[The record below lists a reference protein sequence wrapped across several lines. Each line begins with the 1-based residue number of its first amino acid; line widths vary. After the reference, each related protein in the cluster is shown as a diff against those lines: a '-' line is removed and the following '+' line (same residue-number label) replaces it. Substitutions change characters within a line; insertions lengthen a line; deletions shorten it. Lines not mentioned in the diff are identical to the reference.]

1 MDDLNIASITATSYD
16 HNIDNSANNSYCDHA
31 YNTSSNPDSE
41 FVSALNQRAE
51 IYKMVWSIGGATKN
65 STPFQFFS
73 DLIMGQLEE
82 LEGNICDILGP

>member
-51 IYKMVWSIGGATKN
+51 IYKMV
-65 STPFQFFS
+65 
-73 DLIMGQLEE
+73 
-82 LEGNICDILGP
+82 